1 MQNSYPPKKLIRIT
15 TVPMALRYLL
25 PGQMNFM
32 KNNGYE
38 VLMISADGKELPD
51 VIEQEQ
57 CRHMVVP
64 MTRKI
69 TPFQDLKCLWQLI
82 KIFRKEKPDIVHSHT
97 PKAGLLGMI
106 AAKIAGVKTRV
117 HTVAGLPLMV
127 ESGFKYQL
135 LKTIEKITY
144 AAANHIWPNSQ
155 SLYQFILREKLANP
169 KKLGI
174 IGSGST
180 NGINTDRFNISKL
193 DQNKMQRIKTAID
206 YNAKNTYLLCI
217 GRLVKDKGIVELV
230 NVFTNLQ
237 QTNPALRLILVG
249 DFEESL
255 DPLPSSTIHKIQNN
269 NAIIHISW
277 SNDVEYYM
285 QLAHN
290 FVFPSHREGFPN
302 VLLQAGAMQLPII
315 CSRITGNIDIVKE
328 NETGLI
334 FEPGNESQMQLLI
347 QQAIEHKDAM
357 LQMAKKLKDTVV
369 NEYHRGYIWQKIY
382 DQYTIVAAPQRS
394 TVGLIQIINF
404 AFADRL
410 NQAKR
415 YWEFFV
421 LSLHFRKMPKR
432 TTQSL

>member
-1 MQNSYPPKKLIRIT
+1 MQNIYPPKKLIRIT
-15 TVPMALRYLL
+15 TVPMALKYLL

-57 CRHMVVP
+57 CRHIVVP

-106 AAKIAGVKTRV
+106 AAKIAGVKVRI

-144 AAANHIWPNSQ
+144 AAANHVWPNSQ
-155 SLYQFILREKLANP
+155 SLFQFISREKLANP
-169 KKLGI
+169 RKLGI

-180 NGINTDRFNISKL
+180 NGINSDRFNIDKL
-193 DQNKMQRIKTAID
+193 DQNKMQRIKTEIGF
-206 YNAKNTYLLCI
+206 NANNTYLLCI

-237 QTNPALRLILVG
+237 QTNPSLRLILVG

-255 DPLPSSTIHKIQNN
+255 DPLPTSTIHKIQNN
-269 NAIIHISW
+269 NAIIHITW
-277 SNDVEYYM
+277 SNEVEYYM
-285 QLAHN
+285 GLAHN

-302 VLLQAGAMQLPII
+302 VLLQAALMKLPIL
-315 CSRITGNIDIVKE
+315 CSRIHGNVDIVEHKK
-328 NETGLI
+328 TGLL
-334 FEPGNESQMQLLI
+334 FNSNDENSLREQLEWALHHKEEFTTMVNNLYHNI
-347 QQAIEHKDAM
+347 LTTYPREIIWNAI
-357 LQMAKKLKDTVV
+357 KL
-369 NEYHRGYIWQKIY
+369 EYDKL
-382 DQYTIVAAPQRS
+382 TS
-394 TVGLIQIINF
+394 
-404 AFADRL
+404 
-410 NQAKR
+410 
-415 YWEFFV
+415 
-421 LSLHFRKMPKR
+421 
-432 TTQSL
+432 

>member
-1 MQNSYPPKKLIRIT
+1 MQNIYPPKKLIRIT
-15 TVPMALRYLL
+15 TVPMALKYLL

-57 CRHMVVP
+57 CRHIDVP

-106 AAKIAGVKTRV
+106 AAKIAGVKVRI

-144 AAANHIWPNSQ
+144 AAANHVWPNSQ
-155 SLYQFILREKLANP
+155 SLFQFISREKLANP
-169 KKLGI
+169 RKLGI

-180 NGINTDRFNISKL
+180 NGINSDRFNIDKL
-193 DQNKMQRIKTAID
+193 DQNKMQRIKTEIGF
-206 YNAKNTYLLCI
+206 NANNTYLLCI

-237 QTNPALRLILVG
+237 QTNPSLRLILVG

-255 DPLPSSTIHKIQNN
+255 DPLPTSIIHKIQNN
-269 NAIIHISW
+269 NAIIHITW
-277 SNDVEYYM
+277 SNEVEYYM
-285 QLAHN
+285 GLAHN

-302 VLLQAGAMQLPII
+302 VLLQAALMKLPIL
-315 CSRITGNIDIVKE
+315 CSRIHGNVDIVEHKK
-328 NETGLI
+328 TGLL
-334 FEPGNESQMQLLI
+334 FNSNDENSLREQLEWALQHTGEFTI
-347 QQAIEHKDAM
+347 MVNNLYHNILTTYPREIIWNAI
-357 LQMAKKLKDTVV
+357 KL
-369 NEYHRGYIWQKIY
+369 EYDKL
-382 DQYTIVAAPQRS
+382 TS
-394 TVGLIQIINF
+394 
-404 AFADRL
+404 
-410 NQAKR
+410 
-415 YWEFFV
+415 
-421 LSLHFRKMPKR
+421 
-432 TTQSL
+432 

>member
-1 MQNSYPPKKLIRIT
+1 MQNIYPPKKLIRIT
-15 TVPMALRYLL
+15 TVPMALKYLL

-57 CRHMVVP
+57 CRHIVVP

-106 AAKIAGVKTRV
+106 AAKIVGVKIRI

-144 AAANHIWPNSQ
+144 AAANHVWPNSQ
-155 SLYQFILREKLANP
+155 SLFQFISREKLANP
-169 KKLGI
+169 RKLGI

-180 NGINTDRFNISKL
+180 NGINTDRFNINKL
-193 DQNKMQRIKTAID
+193 DQNKMQRIKTEIGF
-206 YNAKNTYLLCI
+206 NANSTYLLCI

-237 QTNPALRLILVG
+237 QTNPSLRLILVG

-255 DPLPSSTIHKIQNN
+255 DPLPTSTIHKIQNN

-277 SNDVEYYM
+277 SNDVEYFM
-285 QLAHN
+285 GLAHN

-302 VLLQAGAMQLPII
+302 VLLQAALMKLPIL
-315 CSRITGNIDIVKE
+315 CSRIHGNVDIVEHKK
-328 NETGLI
+328 TGLL
-334 FEPGNESQMQLLI
+334 FNSNDENSLKEQLEWALHHKEEFTI
-347 QQAIEHKDAM
+347 MVNNLYHNILTTFPREIIWNAI
-357 LQMAKKLKDTVV
+357 KL
-369 NEYHRGYIWQKIY
+369 EYDKL
-382 DQYTIVAAPQRS
+382 TS
-394 TVGLIQIINF
+394 
-404 AFADRL
+404 
-410 NQAKR
+410 
-415 YWEFFV
+415 
-421 LSLHFRKMPKR
+421 
-432 TTQSL
+432 

>member
-1 MQNSYPPKKLIRIT
+1 MIMQNIYPPKKLIRIT
-15 TVPMALRYLL
+15 TVPMALKYLL

-57 CRHMVVP
+57 CRHIVVP

-106 AAKIAGVKTRV
+106 AAKVAGVKVRI

-144 AAANHIWPNSQ
+144 AAANHVWPNSQ
-155 SLYQFILREKLANP
+155 SLFQFISREKLANP
-169 KKLGI
+169 RKLGI

-180 NGINTDRFNISKL
+180 NGINSDRFNIDKL
-193 DQNKMQRIKTAID
+193 DQNKMQRIKTEIGF
-206 YNAKNTYLLCI
+206 NANNTYLLCI

-237 QTNPALRLILVG
+237 QTNPSLRLILVG

-255 DPLPSSTIHKIQNN
+255 DPLPTSTIHKIQNN
-269 NAIIHISW
+269 NAIIHITW
-277 SNDVEYYM
+277 SNEVEYYM
-285 QLAHN
+285 GLAHN

-302 VLLQAGAMQLPII
+302 VLLQAALMKLPIL
-315 CSRITGNIDIVKE
+315 CSRIHGNVDIVEHKK
-328 NETGLI
+328 TGLL
-334 FEPGNESQMQLLI
+334 FNSNDENSLREQLEWALHHKEEFTTMVNNLYHNI
-347 QQAIEHKDAM
+347 LTTYPREIIWNAI
-357 LQMAKKLKDTVV
+357 KL
-369 NEYHRGYIWQKIY
+369 EYDKL
-382 DQYTIVAAPQRS
+382 TS
-394 TVGLIQIINF
+394 
-404 AFADRL
+404 
-410 NQAKR
+410 
-415 YWEFFV
+415 
-421 LSLHFRKMPKR
+421 
-432 TTQSL
+432 